1 MLFHMKTRVC
11 LIYFVHNCSF
21 FLFFFLFFDKGYLPN
36 KGCIEANFRK
46 VVHSSFFKTSFF
58 FSVVHSNE
66 NHFCYVILTKMK
78 HHKFFSATLKIV
90 RGWFFLLFKKF
101 NQNEN
106 VNVNLYFQPSF
117 WCLVKS

>member
-1 MLFHMKTRVC
+1 MLFHMKTKVC
-11 LIYFVHNCSF
+11 LIYSVHDCSF
-21 FLFFFLFFDKGYLPN
+21 FWFFSCFSTKDIYQTKVALKQTFDKS
-36 KGCIEANFRK
+36 CIQAFLK
-46 VVHSSFFKTSFF
+46 HHFF
-58 FSVVHSNE
+58 FSVVHLNE